1 MQQTIQQTESK
12 GQAALR
18 IVVDNVAPAVL
29 FVGIAAATMRWALS
43 QLDPN
48 KDAKRA
54 GKARGE
60 ALSRRMG
67 RKIELLDLEQVIG
80 CRRSGGHLVRLTPY
94 EEAHMSAEHIMDW
107 LDPAA
112 RSVTDC
118 HNLLM
123 HLTA

>member
-1 MQQTIQQTESK
+1 MQQTIQQTKSK
-12 GQAALR
+12 GHAALR
-18 IVVDNVAPAVL
+18 IVVNDVAPAVL

-60 ALSRRMG
+60 ALSRRLG
-67 RKIELLDLEQVIG
+67 RKIELLDLEQVTG
-80 CRRSGGHLVRLTPY
+80 CRWSGGHLLRLTPF
-94 EEAHMSAEHIMDW
+94 EVAHRSSEHIMDW

-112 RSVTDC
+112 RSVRDC